1 MYLANCVVNYIATFY
16 DYDQFPLIIPLSK
29 LMYGYGGGMYLE
41 EGIHAMRDDVSLSEL
56 DG

>member
-1 MYLANCVVNYIATFY
+1 MKIGHSA
-16 DYDQFPLIIPLSK
+16 PPLSK